1 MADGSITIDARL
13 NKKGAESDLKALQA
27 KVKSTSKQIG
37 DLDKQLNSAQTK
49 RSALGDS
56 LNQARQNADD
66 TAVALEKV
74 NAQLENVKKSHL
86 ADIKS
91 EYPGLSDSKVQDV
104 LKSRMEG
111 ETSLLNQN
119 QKLLDDLEKQDA
131 KVAEI
136 ESDYNAQGDAISGL
150 QKRHAA
156 LTAQL
161 NQENDAV
168 NQQKS
173 LIQHLSGEDDM
184 QAYFNKQAD
193 AIESSF
199 AKIENRQNKAYGTVD
214 ESATQHAERI
224 VADTKKAV
232 NAQDKAAQAAENRAA
247 RERAAAKSPKGSS
260 VPASSSSAGLLSG
273 RITGLNKALSGT
285 LNNALRTVGGLG
297 ARVFDTLQRAVD
309 GLRAKLTQSSKNLAK
324 FRNRLMSIVSG
335 ALVFN
340 LISAGLRK
348 TTEWMGSAALSSATL
363 RAALGNLQGAA
374 STAAAPLLQAIL
386 PALTAIANAAAT
398 AFYYIAQLVS
408 FLTGK
413 SIGASKSAAKA
424 MGKYAKAAKSAGSAA
439 DGALAKFDE
448 LDVLDKNSGGGAGA
462 ITPNYDFNTD
472 NPFLDE
478 ILQAIKD
485 GDWYGVG
492 QLIGEKLR
500 DSLNTIPWPDI
511 QDKARAWATNIAN
524 CINGFIEVP
533 GLWEAIGH
541 TVAQGLNTA
550 LIFADT
556 LMQGIHWD
564 SLGAGIARGLTTAV
578 AELDWPLLGR
588 VLTDG
593 MRAAILTLYG
603 FVQTYTGW
611 ADLGNSIAAC
621 INSAIANIPW
631 MEAGLGLSGFV
642 IGLLNTLI
650 AAVQGTDWTT
660 LGQNIVSMIGAIDWV
675 GLFSAMGTLA
685 IDVLQAI
692 NGIIDQVDWGAVG
705 QKIMEC
711 IEAVDW
717 AGILSQLGE
726 IINNLWPMLMTII
739 GASLL
744 PIIGGFVIDSVLA
757 ELSKQVGI
765 MGVQLLGKIAGWIVG
780 TMLPTILSGLTAL
793 ITAIVSAIGLWP
805 ATIIAVL
812 LILGAAVFACLAA
825 HWDEIK
831 QKLGE
836 TLDNLQ
842 EKVHSAGEKIKEIW
856 DALWLVVKLIGMQLW
871 EDITQGWNDFWTN
884 IGTALDSA
892 AADIQQGWNDAW
904 TAVSDFVSDIWE
916 GITDT
921 IETAINGI
929 IGLVNGMI
937 SAIVGGVN
945 GVISVLNGFGFD
957 VPEWAQDKLGVE
969 RVGFNI
975 DPITAPQIP
984 YLAQGAVIP
993 ANHEFLAVLGDQTNG
1008 TNIEAP
1014 LATIQQALAEVMEAY
1029 TGQQD
1034 ITIKFAASGG
1044 LEQLVRLL
1052 KPYIDKEENRR
1063 GAKLVTGGVY

>member
-91 EYPGLSDSKVQDV
+91 DYPGLSDSKVQDV

-260 VPASSSSAGLLSG
+260 VPGSSSSAGLLSG

-309 GLRAKLTQSSKNLAK
+309 GLRAKLTQSSKNLAS

-374 STAAAPLLQAIL
+374 STVAAPLLQALL

-398 AFYYIAQLVS
+398 AFYYIAQLVA

-448 LDVLDKNSGGGAGA
+448 LDVLDKNSGGGGAGA

-500 DSLNTIPWPDI
+500 DSLNAIPWPDI

-564 SLGAGIARGLTTAV
+564 SLGAGLARGLTTAV

-593 MRAAILTLYG
+593 MRAAILTLYS
-603 FVQTYTGW
+603 FVQTYEGW

-621 INSAIANIPW
+621 LNSAIANIPW
-631 MEAGLGLSGFV
+631 TEAGLGLSGFV

-650 AAVQGTDWTT
+650 ATVQGTDWTT
-660 LGQNIVSMIGAIDWV
+660 LGQNIVAMIGAIDWV
-675 GLFSAMGTLA
+675 GLFSTLSTLA
-685 IDVLQAI
+685 LSILEAASNI
-692 NGIIDQVDWGAVG
+692 LGQVDWNAVG
-705 QKIMEC
+705 EKVKEC
-711 IEAVDW
+711 LEAVDW
-717 AGILSQLGE
+717 VGILSQLGE
-726 IINNLWPMLMTII
+726 LINNNWPLLLAIL

-744 PIIGGFVIDSVLA
+744 PQISTF
-757 ELSKQVGI
+757 
-765 MGVQLLGKIAGWIVG
+765 
-780 TMLPTILSGLTAL
+780 ILSTVLGAVLTSLAGF
-793 ITAIVSAIGLWP
+793 IASVVAAIGLWP
-805 ATIIAVL
+805 LLLVTAVSVILVAII
-812 LILGAAVFACLAA
+812 
-825 HWDEIK
+825 
-831 QKLGE
+831 E
-836 TLDNLQ
+836 TLRKHGDDIRAGVDKFGENIADIIR
-842 EKVHSAGEKIKEIW
+842 SAGEKIKAIW

-871 EDITQGWNDFWTN
+871 EDIQQGWNDFWTN

-937 SAIVGGVN
+937 SAIVAGVN
-945 GVISVLNGFGFD
+945 GVIGVLNGFGFD

-1034 ITIKFAASGG
+1034 ITIRFAGDLA
-1044 LEQLVRLL
+1044 QLARVL

>member
-161 NQENDAV
+161 NQEKDAV

-224 VADTKKAV
+224 VAETQKAV
-232 NAQDKAAQAAENRAA
+232 NAQDKAAQAAESRAV
-247 RERAAAKSPKGSS
+247 REHAIAAKSPKGSS
-260 VPASSSSAGLLSG
+260 VPGSSGSAGLLSG

-297 ARVFDTLQRAVD
+297 ARVFGTLQRAVD

-348 TTEWMGSAALSSATL
+348 ITEWMGSAALSSATL

-413 SIGASKSAAKA
+413 SIGASQSAAKA

-478 ILQAIKD
+478 IMQAIKD

-500 DSLNTIPWPDI
+500 DSLNAIPWPDI

-593 MRAAILTLYG
+593 MRAAILTLYS

-642 IGLLNTLI
+642 IGLLHTLI
-650 AAVQGTDWTT
+650 ATVQGTDWTA
-660 LGQNIVSMIGAIDWV
+660 LGQNIVSMVSAIDWV
-675 GLFSAMGTLA
+675 GLFSAMSTLA

-692 NGIIDQVDWGAVG
+692 NGILNQVDWDAVG

-711 IEAVDW
+711 LEAVDW

-726 IINNLWPMLMTII
+726 IINNNWPLLLAVL
-739 GASLL
+739 GVALL
-744 PIIGGFVIDSVLA
+744 PQISTF
-757 ELSKQVGI
+757 
-765 MGVQLLGKIAGWIVG
+765 
-780 TMLPTILSGLTAL
+780 ILSTVLGAVLKAL
-793 ITAIVSAIGLWP
+793 AVFIASVVASIGLWP
-805 ATIIAVL
+805 LLLVTAVAVIMTAIIETLRKHGDDIRAGVDK
-812 LILGAAVFACLAA
+812 F
-825 HWDEIK
+825 
-831 QKLGE
+831 GE
-836 TLDNLQ
+836 TIADIIR
-842 EKVHSAGEKIKEIW
+842 SAGEKIKEIW

-904 TAVSDFVSDIWE
+904 TAVSDFVSDIWD

-921 IETAINGI
+921 IKTAINGI

-945 GVISVLNGFGFD
+945 GVIGVLNGFGFD

-1034 ITIKFAASGG
+1034 ITIRFAGDLA
-1044 LEQLVRLL
+1044 QLARVL

>member
-91 EYPGLSDSKVQDV
+91 DYPGLSDSKVQDV

-260 VPASSSSAGLLSG
+260 VPGSSSSAGLLSG

-309 GLRAKLTQSSKNLAK
+309 GLRAKLTQSSKNLAS

-374 STAAAPLLQAIL
+374 STAAAPLLQALL

-398 AFYYIAQLVS
+398 AFYYIAQLVA

-500 DSLNTIPWPDI
+500 DSLNAIPWPDI

-533 GLWEAIGH
+533 GLWEAVGH

-556 LMQGIHWD
+556 LVQGIHWD

-593 MRAAILTLYG
+593 MRAAILTLYS

-611 ADLGNSIAAC
+611 ADLGSSIAAC

-642 IGLLNTLI
+642 VGLLHTLI
-650 AAVQGTDWTT
+650 ATVQGTDWTA
-660 LGQNIVSMIGAIDWV
+660 LGQNIVSMVSAIDWV

-692 NGIIDQVDWGAVG
+692 NGILDQVDWGAVG

-717 AGILSQLGE
+717 AGVLSQLGE
-726 IINNLWPMLMTII
+726 IINNNWPLLLAIL
-739 GASLL
+739 GAALL
-744 PIIGGFVIDSVLA
+744 PQISTF
-757 ELSKQVGI
+757 
-765 MGVQLLGKIAGWIVG
+765 
-780 TMLPTILSGLTAL
+780 ILSTVLGAVLNAL
-793 ITAIVSAIGLWP
+793 AVFIASVVASIGLWP
-805 ATIIAVL
+805 L
-812 LILGAAVFACLAA
+812 LLVAAVSVILAA
-825 HWDEIK
+825 IIETLRKHGDDIRAGVDK
-831 QKLGE
+831 FGE
-836 TLDNLQ
+836 TIADIIR
-842 EKVHSAGEKIKEIW
+842 SAGEKVKEIW
-856 DALWLVVKLIGMQLW
+856 NGLWLTVKLIGMQLW

-892 AADIQQGWNDAW
+892 VADIQQGWNDAW

-937 SAIVGGVN
+937 SAIVDGVN
-945 GVISVLNGFGFD
+945 GVIGVLNGFGFD

-1034 ITIKFAASGG
+1034 ITIRFAGDLA
-1044 LEQLVRLL
+1044 QLARVL

>member
-1 MADGSITIDARL
+1 MADGSIIIDARL

-168 NQQKS
+168 NQQKN

-224 VADTKKAV
+224 VAETQKAV
-232 NAQDKAAQAAENRAA
+232 SAQDKAAQAAESRAA
-247 RERAAAKSPKGSS
+247 REHAAAAKSPKGSS
-260 VPASSSSAGLLSG
+260 VPGSSGSAGLLSG

-297 ARVFDTLQRAVD
+297 ARVFGTLQRAVD
-309 GLRAKLTQSSKNLAK
+309 GLRAKLTQSSKNIAK

-348 TTEWMGSAALSSATL
+348 ITEWMGSAALSSATL

-374 STAAAPLLQAIL
+374 STAATPLLQAIL

-413 SIGASKSAAKA
+413 STGASQSAAKA

-478 ILQAIKD
+478 IMQAIKD

-500 DSLNTIPWPDI
+500 DSLNAIPWPDI

-593 MRAAILTLYG
+593 MRAAILTLYS

-631 MEAGLGLSGFV
+631 TEAGLGLSGFV
-642 IGLLNTLI
+642 VGLLHTLI
-650 AAVQGTDWTT
+650 ATVQGTDWTA
-660 LGQNIVSMIGAIDWV
+660 LGQNIVSMVSTIDWV

-692 NGIIDQVDWGAVG
+692 NGILDQVDWGAVG

-726 IINNLWPMLMTII
+726 IINNNWPLLLAIL
-739 GASLL
+739 GAALL
-744 PIIGGFVIDSVLA
+744 PQISTF
-757 ELSKQVGI
+757 
-765 MGVQLLGKIAGWIVG
+765 
-780 TMLPTILSGLTAL
+780 ILSTVLGAVLNAL
-793 ITAIVSAIGLWP
+793 AVFIASVVASIGLWP
-805 ATIIAVL
+805 LLLVAAVS
-812 LILGAAVFACLAA
+812 LILAAIIETLRKHGDDIRAGVDKF
-825 HWDEIK
+825 
-831 QKLGE
+831 GE
-836 TLDNLQ
+836 TIADIIR
-842 EKVHSAGEKIKEIW
+842 SAGEKVKEIW
-856 DALWLVVKLIGMQLW
+856 NGLWLTVKLIGMQLW
-871 EDITQGWNDFWTN
+871 EDITQGWNDFWIN

-945 GVISVLNGFGFD
+945 GVIGVLNGFGFD

-1034 ITIKFAASGG
+1034 ITIRFAGDLA
-1044 LEQLVRLL
+1044 QLARVL

>member
-119 QKLLDDLEKQDA
+119 QKLLDDLEKQDT

-199 AKIENRQNKAYGTVD
+199 AKIENRQNKAYGTID

-260 VPASSSSAGLLSG
+260 VPGSSSSAGLLSG

-413 SIGASKSAAKA
+413 SIGASQGAAKA

-500 DSLNTIPWPDI
+500 DSLNAIPWPDI

-593 MRAAILTLYG
+593 MRAAILTLYS

-642 IGLLNTLI
+642 VGLLHTLI
-650 AAVQGTDWTT
+650 ATVQGTDWTA
-660 LGQNIVSMIGAIDWV
+660 LGQNIVSMVSAIDWV
-675 GLFSAMGTLA
+675 GLFSAMGTFA

-692 NGIIDQVDWGAVG
+692 NGILDQVDWGAVG

-726 IINNLWPMLMTII
+726 IINNNWPLLLAIL
-739 GASLL
+739 GAALL
-744 PIIGGFVIDSVLA
+744 PQISTF
-757 ELSKQVGI
+757 
-765 MGVQLLGKIAGWIVG
+765 
-780 TMLPTILSGLTAL
+780 ILSTVLGAVLNAL
-793 ITAIVSAIGLWP
+793 AVFIASVVASIGLWP
-805 ATIIAVL
+805 L
-812 LILGAAVFACLAA
+812 LLVAAVSVILAA
-825 HWDEIK
+825 IIETLRKHGDDIRAGVDK
-831 QKLGE
+831 FGE
-836 TLDNLQ
+836 TIADIIR
-842 EKVHSAGEKIKEIW
+842 SAGEKVKEIW
-856 DALWLVVKLIGMQLW
+856 NGLWLTVKLIGMQLW

-892 AADIQQGWNDAW
+892 VADIQQGWNDAW

-929 IGLVNGMI
+929 IGLVNSMI

-945 GVISVLNGFGFD
+945 GVIGVLNGFGFD

-1034 ITIKFAASGG
+1034 ITIRFAGDLA
-1044 LEQLVRLL
+1044 QLARVL

>member
-136 ESDYNAQGDAISGL
+136 ESDYNAQDDAVSDL

-247 RERAAAKSPKGSS
+247 RERAAAAGTSSPAKPTSGNPLRG
-260 VPASSSSAGLLSG
+260 VSG
-273 RITGLNKALSGT
+273 RVGSLTRALSGA
-285 LNNALRTVGGLG
+285 LSNALRTVGGLG
-297 ARVFDTLQRAVD
+297 ARVFGTLQRAVD
-309 GLRAKLTQSSKNLAK
+309 GVRAKLTQSSKNLAS
-324 FRNRLMSIVSG
+324 FRNRLMGIVSG

-348 TTEWMGSAALSSATL
+348 ATEWMGSAALSSATL

-500 DSLNTIPWPDI
+500 DSLNAIPWPDI

-564 SLGAGIARGLTTAV
+564 SLGAGLARGLTTAV

-593 MRAAILTLYG
+593 MRAAILTLYS

-642 IGLLNTLI
+642 VGLLHTLI
-650 AAVQGTDWTT
+650 ATVQDTDWMA
-660 LGQNIVSMIGAIDWV
+660 LGQNIVSMVSAIDWV

-692 NGIIDQVDWGAVG
+692 NGILDQVDWGAVG

-717 AGILSQLGE
+717 TGILSQLGE
-726 IINNLWPMLMTII
+726 IINNNWPLLLAIL
-739 GASLL
+739 GAALL
-744 PIIGGFVIDSVLA
+744 PQISTF
-757 ELSKQVGI
+757 
-765 MGVQLLGKIAGWIVG
+765 
-780 TMLPTILSGLTAL
+780 ILSTVLGSVLTAL
-793 ITAIVSAIGLWP
+793 AGFIASVVAAIGLWP
-805 ATIIAVL
+805 L
-812 LILGAAVFACLAA
+812 LLVAAVSVILIAIIETLRKHGDDIRAGVDKF
-825 HWDEIK
+825 
-831 QKLGE
+831 GE
-836 TLDNLQ
+836 TIADIIR
-842 EKVHSAGEKIKEIW
+842 SAGEKIKGIW

-1034 ITIKFAASGG
+1034 ITICFAGDLA
-1044 LEQLVRLL
+1044 QLARVL

>member
-119 QKLLDDLEKQDA
+119 QKLLNDLEKQDA

-224 VADTKKAV
+224 VAETQKAV
-232 NAQDKAAQAAENRAA
+232 NAQDKAAQAAESRAA
-247 RERAAAKSPKGSS
+247 REHAIAAKSPKGSS
-260 VPASSSSAGLLSG
+260 VPGSSGSAGLLSG

-285 LNNALRTVGGLG
+285 LNNALRTVGGIG
-297 ARVFDTLQRAVD
+297 TRVFGTLQQAVD

-363 RAALGNLQGAA
+363 RAALGSLQGAA

-413 SIGASKSAAKA
+413 SIGASQSAAKA

-500 DSLNTIPWPDI
+500 DSLNAIPWPDI

-593 MRAAILTLYG
+593 MRAAILTLYS

-631 MEAGLGLSGFV
+631 TEAGLGLSGFV
-642 IGLLNTLI
+642 VGLLHTLI
-650 AAVQGTDWTT
+650 ATVQGTDWTA
-660 LGQNIVSMIGAIDWV
+660 LGQNIVSMVSAIDWV

-692 NGIIDQVDWGAVG
+692 NGILNQVDWDAVG

-711 IEAVDW
+711 LEAVDW

-726 IINNLWPMLMTII
+726 IINNNWPLLLAVL
-739 GASLL
+739 GAALL
-744 PIIGGFVIDSVLA
+744 PQISTF
-757 ELSKQVGI
+757 
-765 MGVQLLGKIAGWIVG
+765 
-780 TMLPTILSGLTAL
+780 ILSTVLGAVLKAL
-793 ITAIVSAIGLWP
+793 AVFIASVVASIGLWP
-805 ATIIAVL
+805 LLLVTAVAVIMTAIIETLRKHGDDIRAGVDK
-812 LILGAAVFACLAA
+812 F
-825 HWDEIK
+825 
-831 QKLGE
+831 GE
-836 TLDNLQ
+836 TIADIIR
-842 EKVHSAGEKIKEIW
+842 SAGEKVKEIW
-856 DALWLVVKLIGMQLW
+856 NGLWLTVKLIGMQLW

-884 IGTALDSA
+884 IGAALDSA
-892 AADIQQGWNDAW
+892 VADIQRGWNDAW

-945 GVISVLNGFGFD
+945 GVIGVLNGFGFD

-1014 LATIQQALAEVMEAY
+1014 LATIQQALAEFMEAY

-1034 ITIKFAASGG
+1034 ITIRFAGDLA
-1044 LEQLVRLL
+1044 QLARVL

>member
-119 QKLLDDLEKQDA
+119 QKLLDDLEKQDT

-199 AKIENRQNKAYGTVD
+199 AKIENRQNKAYGTID

-260 VPASSSSAGLLSG
+260 VPGSSSSAGLLSG

-398 AFYYIAQLVS
+398 AFYYIAQLVA

-448 LDVLDKNSGGGAGA
+448 LDVLDKNSGGGGAGA

-500 DSLNTIPWPDI
+500 DSLNAIPWPDI

-593 MRAAILTLYG
+593 MRAAILTLYS

-642 IGLLNTLI
+642 VGLLHTLI
-650 AAVQGTDWTT
+650 ATVQGTDWTA
-660 LGQNIVSMIGAIDWV
+660 LGQNIVSMVSAIDWV

-692 NGIIDQVDWGAVG
+692 NGILDQVDWGAVG

-726 IINNLWPMLMTII
+726 IINNNWPLLLAIL
-739 GASLL
+739 GAALL
-744 PIIGGFVIDSVLA
+744 PQISTF
-757 ELSKQVGI
+757 
-765 MGVQLLGKIAGWIVG
+765 
-780 TMLPTILSGLTAL
+780 ILSTVLGTVLNAL
-793 ITAIVSAIGLWP
+793 AVFIASVVASIGLWP
-805 ATIIAVL
+805 L
-812 LILGAAVFACLAA
+812 LLVAAVSVILAA
-825 HWDEIK
+825 IIETLRKHGDDIRAGVDK
-831 QKLGE
+831 FGE
-836 TLDNLQ
+836 TIADIIR
-842 EKVHSAGEKIKEIW
+842 SAGEKIKEIW

-937 SAIVGGVN
+937 SAIVDGVN
-945 GVISVLNGFGFD
+945 GVIGVLNGFGFD

-1034 ITIKFAASGG
+1034 ITIRFAGDLA
-1044 LEQLVRLL
+1044 QLARVL

>member
-119 QKLLDDLEKQDA
+119 QKLLNDLEKQDA

-224 VADTKKAV
+224 VAETQKAV
-232 NAQDKAAQAAENRAA
+232 NAQDKAAQAAESRAA
-247 RERAAAKSPKGSS
+247 REHAIAAKSPKGSS
-260 VPASSSSAGLLSG
+260 VPGSSGSAGLLSG

-285 LNNALRTVGGLG
+285 LNNALRTVGGIG
-297 ARVFDTLQRAVD
+297 TRVFGTLQQAVD

-363 RAALGNLQGAA
+363 RAALGSLQGAA

-386 PALTAIANAAAT
+386 PPLTAIANAAAT

-413 SIGASKSAAKA
+413 SIGASQSAAKA

-500 DSLNTIPWPDI
+500 DSLNAIPWPDI

-593 MRAAILTLYG
+593 MRAAILTLYS

-642 IGLLNTLI
+642 VGLLHTLI
-650 AAVQGTDWTT
+650 ATVQGTDWTA
-660 LGQNIVSMIGAIDWV
+660 LGQNIVSMVSSIDWV

-692 NGIIDQVDWGAVG
+692 NGILDQVDWGAVS

-726 IINNLWPMLMTII
+726 IINNNWPLLLAIL
-739 GASLL
+739 GAALL
-744 PIIGGFVIDSVLA
+744 PQISTF
-757 ELSKQVGI
+757 
-765 MGVQLLGKIAGWIVG
+765 
-780 TMLPTILSGLTAL
+780 ILSTVLGAVLNAL
-793 ITAIVSAIGLWP
+793 AVFIASVVASIGLWP
-805 ATIIAVL
+805 L
-812 LILGAAVFACLAA
+812 LLVAAVSVILAA
-825 HWDEIK
+825 IIETLRKHGDDIRAGVDK
-831 QKLGE
+831 FGE
-836 TLDNLQ
+836 TIADIIR
-842 EKVHSAGEKIKEIW
+842 SAGEKVKEIW
-856 DALWLVVKLIGMQLW
+856 NGLWLTVKLIGMQLW
-871 EDITQGWNDFWTN
+871 EDITQGWNDFWIN

-945 GVISVLNGFGFD
+945 GVIGVLNGFGFD

-1034 ITIKFAASGG
+1034 ITIRFAGDLA
-1044 LEQLVRLL
+1044 QLARVL

>member
-119 QKLLDDLEKQDA
+119 QKLLNDLEKQDA

-224 VADTKKAV
+224 VAETQKAV
-232 NAQDKAAQAAENRAA
+232 SAQDKAAQAAESRAA
-247 RERAAAKSPKGSS
+247 REHAIAAKSPKGSS
-260 VPASSSSAGLLSG
+260 VPGSSGSAGLLSG

-297 ARVFDTLQRAVD
+297 ARVFGTLQRAVD

-348 TTEWMGSAALSSATL
+348 ITEWMGSAALSSATL

-374 STAAAPLLQAIL
+374 STAAAPLLQALI

-413 SIGASKSAAKA
+413 SIGASQSAAKA
-424 MGKYAKAAKSAGSAA
+424 MSKYAKAAKSAGSAA

-500 DSLNTIPWPDI
+500 DSLNAIPWPDI

-564 SLGAGIARGLTTAV
+564 SLGAGLARGLTTAV

-593 MRAAILTLYG
+593 MRAAILTLYS

-642 IGLLNTLI
+642 VGLLHTLI
-650 AAVQGTDWTT
+650 ATVQGTDWTA
-660 LGQNIVSMIGAIDWV
+660 LGQNIVSMVSAIDWV

-692 NGIIDQVDWGAVG
+692 NGILGQVDWGAVG

-726 IINNLWPMLMTII
+726 IINNNWPLLLAIL
-739 GASLL
+739 GAALL
-744 PIIGGFVIDSVLA
+744 PQISTF
-757 ELSKQVGI
+757 
-765 MGVQLLGKIAGWIVG
+765 
-780 TMLPTILSGLTAL
+780 ILSTVLGAVLNAL
-793 ITAIVSAIGLWP
+793 AVFIASVVASIGLWP
-805 ATIIAVL
+805 L
-812 LILGAAVFACLAA
+812 LLVAAVSVILVAIIETLRKHGDDIRAGVDKF
-825 HWDEIK
+825 
-831 QKLGE
+831 GE
-836 TLDNLQ
+836 TIADIIR
-842 EKVHSAGEKIKEIW
+842 SAGEKVKEIW
-856 DALWLVVKLIGMQLW
+856 NGLWLTVKLIGMQLW
-871 EDITQGWNDFWTN
+871 EDITQGWNDFWIN

-945 GVISVLNGFGFD
+945 GVIGVLNGFGFD

-1034 ITIKFAASGG
+1034 ITIRFAGDLA
-1044 LEQLVRLL
+1044 QLARVL

>member
-37 DLDKQLNSAQTK
+37 DLDRQLNSAQTK

-119 QKLLDDLEKQDA
+119 QKLLNDLEKQDA

-260 VPASSSSAGLLSG
+260 VPGSSSSAGLLSG

-297 ARVFDTLQRAVD
+297 ARVFGTLQQAVD

-363 RAALGNLQGAA
+363 RAALGSLQGAA

-413 SIGASKSAAKA
+413 SIGASQSAAKA

-500 DSLNTIPWPDI
+500 DSLNAIPWPDI

-564 SLGAGIARGLTTAV
+564 SLGAGLARGLTTAV

-593 MRAAILTLYG
+593 MRAAILTLYS

-642 IGLLNTLI
+642 VGLLHTLI
-650 AAVQGTDWTT
+650 ATVQGTDWTA
-660 LGQNIVSMIGAIDWV
+660 LGQNIVSMVSAIDWV

-692 NGIIDQVDWGAVG
+692 NGILDQVDWGAVG

-726 IINNLWPMLMTII
+726 IINNNWPLLLAIL
-739 GASLL
+739 GAALL
-744 PIIGGFVIDSVLA
+744 PQISTF
-757 ELSKQVGI
+757 
-765 MGVQLLGKIAGWIVG
+765 
-780 TMLPTILSGLTAL
+780 ILSTVLGAVLNAL
-793 ITAIVSAIGLWP
+793 AVFIASVVASIGLWP
-805 ATIIAVL
+805 L
-812 LILGAAVFACLAA
+812 LLVAAVSVILAA
-825 HWDEIK
+825 IIETLRKHGDDIRAGVDK
-831 QKLGE
+831 FGE
-836 TLDNLQ
+836 TIADIIR
-842 EKVHSAGEKIKEIW
+842 SAGEKVKEIW
-856 DALWLVVKLIGMQLW
+856 NGLWLTVKLIGMQLW

-892 AADIQQGWNDAW
+892 VADIQRGWNDAW
-904 TAVSDFVSDIWE
+904 TAVSDFASDIWE

-945 GVISVLNGFGFD
+945 GVIGVLNGFGFD

-1034 ITIKFAASGG
+1034 ITIRFAGDLA
-1044 LEQLVRLL
+1044 QLARVL

>member
-91 EYPGLSDSKVQDV
+91 DYPGLSDSKVQDV

-260 VPASSSSAGLLSG
+260 VPGSSSSAGLLSG

-309 GLRAKLTQSSKNLAK
+309 GLRAKLTQSSKNLAS

-374 STAAAPLLQAIL
+374 STAAAPLLQALL

-500 DSLNTIPWPDI
+500 DSLNAIPWPDI

-533 GLWEAIGH
+533 GLWEAVGH

-564 SLGAGIARGLTTAV
+564 SLGAGLARGITTAV

-593 MRAAILTLYG
+593 MRAAILTLYS

-642 IGLLNTLI
+642 VGLLHTLI
-650 AAVQGTDWTT
+650 ATVQGTDWTA
-660 LGQNIVSMIGAIDWV
+660 LGQNIVSMVSAIDWV

-692 NGIIDQVDWGAVG
+692 NGILDQVDWGAVG

-726 IINNLWPMLMTII
+726 IINNNWPLLLAIL
-739 GASLL
+739 GAALL
-744 PIIGGFVIDSVLA
+744 PQISTF
-757 ELSKQVGI
+757 
-765 MGVQLLGKIAGWIVG
+765 
-780 TMLPTILSGLTAL
+780 ILSTVLGAVLNAL
-793 ITAIVSAIGLWP
+793 AVFIASVVASIGLWP
-805 ATIIAVL
+805 L
-812 LILGAAVFACLAA
+812 LLVAAVSVILAA
-825 HWDEIK
+825 IIETLRKHGDDIRAGVDK
-831 QKLGE
+831 FGE
-836 TLDNLQ
+836 TIADIIR
-842 EKVHSAGEKIKEIW
+842 SAGEKVKEIW
-856 DALWLVVKLIGMQLW
+856 NGLWLTVKLIGMQLW
-871 EDITQGWNDFWTN
+871 EDIQQGWNDFWTN

-929 IGLVNGMI
+929 IGLVNSMI

-1034 ITIKFAASGG
+1034 ITIRFAGDLA
-1044 LEQLVRLL
+1044 QLARVL

>member
-224 VADTKKAV
+224 VAETQKAV
-232 NAQDKAAQAAENRAA
+232 NAQDKAAQAAESRAA
-247 RERAAAKSPKGSS
+247 REHAIAAKSPKGSS
-260 VPASSSSAGLLSG
+260 VPGSSGSAGLLSG

-297 ARVFDTLQRAVD
+297 ARVFGTLQRAVD

-348 TTEWMGSAALSSATL
+348 ITEWMGSAALSSATL

-413 SIGASKSAAKA
+413 SIGASQSAAKA

-478 ILQAIKD
+478 IMQAIKD

-500 DSLNTIPWPDI
+500 DSLNAIPWPDI

-593 MRAAILTLYG
+593 MRAAILTLYS

-631 MEAGLGLSGFV
+631 TEAGLGLSGFV
-642 IGLLNTLI
+642 VGLLHTLI
-650 AAVQGTDWTT
+650 ATVQGTDWTA
-660 LGQNIVSMIGAIDWV
+660 LGQNIVSMVSAIDWV

-692 NGIIDQVDWGAVG
+692 NGILGQVDWGAVG

-717 AGILSQLGE
+717 AGVLSQLGE
-726 IINNLWPMLMTII
+726 IINNNWPLLLAIL
-739 GASLL
+739 GAALL
-744 PIIGGFVIDSVLA
+744 PQISTF
-757 ELSKQVGI
+757 
-765 MGVQLLGKIAGWIVG
+765 
-780 TMLPTILSGLTAL
+780 ILSTVLGAVLNAL
-793 ITAIVSAIGLWP
+793 AVFIASVVASIGLWP
-805 ATIIAVL
+805 L
-812 LILGAAVFACLAA
+812 LLVAAVSVILAA
-825 HWDEIK
+825 IIETLRKHGDDIRAGVDK
-831 QKLGE
+831 FGE
-836 TLDNLQ
+836 TIADIIR
-842 EKVHSAGEKIKEIW
+842 SAGEKVKEIW
-856 DALWLVVKLIGMQLW
+856 NGLWLTVKLIGMQLW
-871 EDITQGWNDFWTN
+871 EDITQGWNDFWIN

-921 IETAINGI
+921 IEMAINGI

-945 GVISVLNGFGFD
+945 GVIGVLNGFGFD

-1034 ITIKFAASGG
+1034 ITIRFAGDLA
-1044 LEQLVRLL
+1044 QLARVL

>member
-1 MADGSITIDARL
+1 MAENTIVIDARI
-13 NKKGAESDLKALQA
+13 NKKGAEADLKSLQA
-27 KVKSTSKQIG
+27 SAKNTAARIKDLGKQINTAQTTRNKLK
-37 DLDKQLNSAQTK
+37 DQLDAATKTADETAAALDKINARLDAAQHSKFGITSEEDVQLS
-49 RSALGDS
+49 
-56 LNQARQNADD
+56 NQLAAKLQQQDD
-66 TAVALEKV
+66 KAGSIRANYE
-74 NAQLENVKKSHL
+74 A
-86 ADIKS
+86 
-91 EYPGLSDSKVQDV
+91 
-104 LKSRMEG
+104 
-111 ETSLLNQN
+111 
-119 QKLLDDLEKQDA
+119 QDA
-131 KVAEI
+131 ALR
-136 ESDYNAQGDAISGL
+136 NLQAQ
-150 QKRHAA
+150 HTA

-161 NQENDAV
+161 DQENTAV
-168 NQQKS
+168 ERQKD
-173 LIQHLSGEDDM
+173 LIQHITGDDEM
-184 QAYFNKQAD
+184 QNYFNKQAA
-193 AIESSF
+193 AIEEAFS
-199 AKIENRQNKAYGTVD
+199 KIEERQNKAYGTAD
-214 ESATQHAERI
+214 EAATQHAERI
-224 VADTKKAV
+224 VAETKKAV

-247 RERAAAKSPKGSS
+247 RERAAAAGTSSPAKPTSGN
-260 VPASSSSAGLLSG
+260 PLRGASG
-273 RITGLNKALSGT
+273 RVGSLTRALSGA
-285 LNNALRTVGGLG
+285 LSNALRTVGGLG
-297 ARVFDTLQRAVD
+297 ARVFGTLQRAVD
-309 GLRAKLTQSSKNLAK
+309 GLRTKLTQSSKNIAK

-413 SIGASKSAAKA
+413 SIGASQSAAKA

-500 DSLNTIPWPDI
+500 DSLNAIPWPDI

-564 SLGAGIARGLTTAV
+564 SLGAGIARGLTTVV

-593 MRAAILTLYG
+593 MRAAILTLYS
-603 FVQTYTGW
+603 FVQTYEGW

-631 MEAGLGLSGFV
+631 MEAGLGLGGFV

-660 LGQNIVSMIGAIDWV
+660 LGQNIVAMIGAIDWV
-675 GLFSAMGTLA
+675 GLFSTLSTLA
-685 IDVLQAI
+685 LSILEAASNI
-692 NGIIDQVDWGAVG
+692 LGQVDWNAVG
-705 QKIMEC
+705 EKIKEC
-711 IEAVDW
+711 LEAVDW
-717 AGILSQLGE
+717 VGILSQLGE
-726 IINNLWPMLMTII
+726 LINNNWPLLLAIL
-739 GASLL
+739 GAALL
-744 PIIGGFVIDSVLA
+744 PQIGTF
-757 ELSKQVGI
+757 
-765 MGVQLLGKIAGWIVG
+765 
-780 TMLPTILSGLTAL
+780 ILSTVLGAVLTAL
-793 ITAIVSAIGLWP
+793 AGFIASVVAAIGLWP
-805 ATIIAVL
+805 L
-812 LILGAAVFACLAA
+812 LLVAAVSVILVA
-825 HWDEIK
+825 II
-831 QKLGE
+831 E
-836 TLDNLQ
+836 TLRKHGDDIRTGVDKFG
-842 EKVHSAGEKIKEIW
+842 EAIADIIRSAGEKIKEIW

-871 EDITQGWNDFWTN
+871 EDIQQGWNDFWTN

-921 IETAINGI
+921 IKTAINGI

-945 GVISVLNGFGFD
+945 GVIGVLNGFGFD

-1034 ITIKFAASGG
+1034 ITIRFAGDLA
-1044 LEQLVRLL
+1044 QLARVL

-1063 GAKLVTGGVY
+1063 GVKLVTGGVY

>member
-56 LNQARQNADD
+56 LNQARKNADD

-74 NAQLENVKKSHL
+74 NAQLENAKKSHL

-91 EYPGLSDSKVQDV
+91 EYPGLSNSKVQDV

-224 VADTKKAV
+224 VAETQKAV
-232 NAQDKAAQAAENRAA
+232 SAQDKAAQAAESRAA
-247 RERAAAKSPKGSS
+247 REHAVAAKSPKGSS
-260 VPASSSSAGLLSG
+260 VPGSSSSAGLLSG
-273 RITGLNKALSGT
+273 KITGLNKALSGT

-297 ARVFDTLQRAVD
+297 ARVFGTLQRAVD

-413 SIGASKSAAKA
+413 SIGASQSAAKA

-462 ITPNYDFNTD
+462 ITPSYDFNTD

-500 DSLNTIPWPDI
+500 DSLNAIPWPDI

-556 LMQGIHWD
+556 LVQGIHWD

-593 MRAAILTLYG
+593 MRAAILTLYS

-642 IGLLNTLI
+642 VGLLHTLI
-650 AAVQGTDWTT
+650 ATVQGTDWTA
-660 LGQNIVSMIGAIDWV
+660 LGQNIVSMVSAIDWV

-692 NGIIDQVDWGAVG
+692 NGILDQVDWGAVG

-726 IINNLWPMLMTII
+726 IINNNWPLLLAIL
-739 GASLL
+739 GAALL
-744 PIIGGFVIDSVLA
+744 PQISTF
-757 ELSKQVGI
+757 
-765 MGVQLLGKIAGWIVG
+765 
-780 TMLPTILSGLTAL
+780 ILSTVLGAVLNAL
-793 ITAIVSAIGLWP
+793 AVFIASVVASIGLWP
-805 ATIIAVL
+805 L
-812 LILGAAVFACLAA
+812 LLVAAVSVILAA
-825 HWDEIK
+825 IIETLRKHGDDIRAGVDK
-831 QKLGE
+831 FGE
-836 TLDNLQ
+836 TIADIIR
-842 EKVHSAGEKIKEIW
+842 SAGEKVKEIW
-856 DALWLVVKLIGMQLW
+856 NGLWLTVKLIGMQLW

-884 IGTALDSA
+884 IGTALNSA
-892 AADIQQGWNDAW
+892 VADIQQGWNDAW

-945 GVISVLNGFGFD
+945 GVIGVLNGFGFD

-1034 ITIKFAASGG
+1034 ITIRFAGDLA
-1044 LEQLVRLL
+1044 QLARVL

>member
-161 NQENDAV
+161 NQEKDAV

-224 VADTKKAV
+224 VAETQKAV
-232 NAQDKAAQAAENRAA
+232 NAQDKAAQAAESRAA
-247 RERAAAKSPKGSS
+247 REHAIAAKSPKGSS
-260 VPASSSSAGLLSG
+260 VPGSSGSARLLSG

-297 ARVFDTLQRAVD
+297 ARVFGTLQRAVD

-348 TTEWMGSAALSSATL
+348 ITEWMGSAALSSATL

-413 SIGASKSAAKA
+413 SIGASQSAAKA

-478 ILQAIKD
+478 IMQAVKD

-500 DSLNTIPWPDI
+500 DSLNAIPWPDI

-593 MRAAILTLYG
+593 MRAAILTLYS

-642 IGLLNTLI
+642 VGLLHTLI
-650 AAVQGTDWTT
+650 ATVQGTDWTA
-660 LGQNIVSMIGAIDWV
+660 LGQNIVSMVSAIDWV

-692 NGIIDQVDWGAVG
+692 NGILDQVDWGAVG

-717 AGILSQLGE
+717 AGVLSQLGE
-726 IINNLWPMLMTII
+726 IINNNWPLLLAIL
-739 GASLL
+739 GAALL
-744 PIIGGFVIDSVLA
+744 PQISTF
-757 ELSKQVGI
+757 
-765 MGVQLLGKIAGWIVG
+765 
-780 TMLPTILSGLTAL
+780 ILSTVLGAVLNAL
-793 ITAIVSAIGLWP
+793 AVFIASVVASIGLWP
-805 ATIIAVL
+805 L
-812 LILGAAVFACLAA
+812 LLVAAVSVILAA
-825 HWDEIK
+825 IIETLRKHGDDIRAGVDK
-831 QKLGE
+831 FGE
-836 TLDNLQ
+836 TIADIIR
-842 EKVHSAGEKIKEIW
+842 SAGEKVKEIW
-856 DALWLVVKLIGMQLW
+856 NGLWLTVKLIGMQLW

-884 IGTALDSA
+884 IGTALDNA

-945 GVISVLNGFGFD
+945 SVIGVLNGFGFD

-1034 ITIKFAASGG
+1034 ITIRFAGDLA
-1044 LEQLVRLL
+1044 QLARVL

>member
-136 ESDYNAQGDAISGL
+136 ESDYNAQGDAISDL

-161 NQENDAV
+161 NQEKDAV

-224 VADTKKAV
+224 VAETQKAV
-232 NAQDKAAQAAENRAA
+232 NAQDKAAQAAESRAA
-247 RERAAAKSPKGSS
+247 REHAIAAKSPKGSS
-260 VPASSSSAGLLSG
+260 VPGSSGSAGLLSG
-273 RITGLNKALSGT
+273 RITGLSKALSGT

-297 ARVFDTLQRAVD
+297 ARVFGTLQRAVD

-348 TTEWMGSAALSSATL
+348 ITEWMGSAALSSATL

-413 SIGASKSAAKA
+413 SIGASQSAAKA

-478 ILQAIKD
+478 IMQAIKD

-500 DSLNTIPWPDI
+500 DSLNAIPWPDI

-593 MRAAILTLYG
+593 MRAAILTLYS

-642 IGLLNTLI
+642 VGLLHTLI
-650 AAVQGTDWTT
+650 ATVQGTDWTA
-660 LGQNIVSMIGAIDWV
+660 LGQNIVSMVSTIDWV

-692 NGIIDQVDWGAVG
+692 NGILDQVDWGAVG

-726 IINNLWPMLMTII
+726 IINNNWPLLLAIL
-739 GASLL
+739 GAALL
-744 PIIGGFVIDSVLA
+744 PQISTF
-757 ELSKQVGI
+757 
-765 MGVQLLGKIAGWIVG
+765 
-780 TMLPTILSGLTAL
+780 ILSTVLDAVLNAL
-793 ITAIVSAIGLWP
+793 AVFIASVVASIGLWP
-805 ATIIAVL
+805 L
-812 LILGAAVFACLAA
+812 LLVAAVSVILAA
-825 HWDEIK
+825 IIETLRKHGDDIRAGVDK
-831 QKLGE
+831 FGE
-836 TLDNLQ
+836 TIADIIR
-842 EKVHSAGEKIKEIW
+842 SAGEKVKEIW
-856 DALWLVVKLIGMQLW
+856 NGLWLTVKLIGMQLW
-871 EDITQGWNDFWTN
+871 EDITQGWNDFWIN

-945 GVISVLNGFGFD
+945 GVIGVLNGFGFD

-1034 ITIKFAASGG
+1034 ITIRFAGDLA
-1044 LEQLVRLL
+1044 QLARVL

>member
-161 NQENDAV
+161 NQEKDAV

-224 VADTKKAV
+224 VAETQKAV
-232 NAQDKAAQAAENRAA
+232 NAQDKAAQAAESRAA
-247 RERAAAKSPKGSS
+247 REHAIAAKSPKGSS
-260 VPASSSSAGLLSG
+260 VPGSSGSAGLLSG

-297 ARVFDTLQRAVD
+297 ARVFGTLQRAVD

-348 TTEWMGSAALSSATL
+348 ITEWMGSAALSSATL

-413 SIGASKSAAKA
+413 SIGASQSAAKA

-478 ILQAIKD
+478 IMQAIKD

-500 DSLNTIPWPDI
+500 DSLNAIPWPDI

-593 MRAAILTLYG
+593 MRAAILTLYS

-631 MEAGLGLSGFV
+631 TEAGLGLSGFV
-642 IGLLNTLI
+642 VGLLHTLI
-650 AAVQGTDWTT
+650 ATVQGTDWTA
-660 LGQNIVSMIGAIDWV
+660 LGQNIVSMVSAIDWV

-692 NGIIDQVDWGAVG
+692 NGILDQVDWGAVG

-726 IINNLWPMLMTII
+726 IINNNWPLLLAIL
-739 GASLL
+739 GAALL
-744 PIIGGFVIDSVLA
+744 PQISTF
-757 ELSKQVGI
+757 
-765 MGVQLLGKIAGWIVG
+765 
-780 TMLPTILSGLTAL
+780 ILSTVLGAVLNAL
-793 ITAIVSAIGLWP
+793 AVFIASVVASIGLWP
-805 ATIIAVL
+805 L
-812 LILGAAVFACLAA
+812 LLVAAVSVILAA
-825 HWDEIK
+825 IIETLRKHGDDIRAGVDK
-831 QKLGE
+831 FGE
-836 TLDNLQ
+836 TIADIIR
-842 EKVHSAGEKIKEIW
+842 SAGEKVKEIW
-856 DALWLVVKLIGMQLW
+856 NGLWLTVKLIGMQLW

-929 IGLVNGMI
+929 IGLVNSMI

-945 GVISVLNGFGFD
+945 GVIGVLNGFGFD

-1034 ITIKFAASGG
+1034 ITIRFAGDLA
-1044 LEQLVRLL
+1044 QLARVL

>member
-37 DLDKQLNSAQTK
+37 DLDRQLNSAQTK

-119 QKLLDDLEKQDA
+119 QKLLNDLEKQDA

-168 NQQKS
+168 NQQKN

-224 VADTKKAV
+224 VAETQKAV
-232 NAQDKAAQAAENRAA
+232 SAQDKAAQAAESRAA
-247 RERAAAKSPKGSS
+247 REHAIAAKSPKGSS
-260 VPASSSSAGLLSG
+260 VPGSSGSAGLLSG

-285 LNNALRTVGGLG
+285 INNALRTVGGLG
-297 ARVFDTLQRAVD
+297 ARVFGTLQRAVD

-348 TTEWMGSAALSSATL
+348 ITEWMGSAALSSATL

-413 SIGASKSAAKA
+413 SIGASQSAAKA

-500 DSLNTIPWPDI
+500 DSLNAIPWPDI

-593 MRAAILTLYG
+593 MRAAILTLYS

-642 IGLLNTLI
+642 VGLLHTLI
-650 AAVQGTDWTT
+650 ATVQGTDWTA
-660 LGQNIVSMIGAIDWV
+660 LGQNIVSMVSAIDWV

-692 NGIIDQVDWGAVG
+692 NGILDQVDWGAVG

-726 IINNLWPMLMTII
+726 IINNNWPLLLAIL
-739 GASLL
+739 GAALL
-744 PIIGGFVIDSVLA
+744 PQISTF
-757 ELSKQVGI
+757 
-765 MGVQLLGKIAGWIVG
+765 
-780 TMLPTILSGLTAL
+780 ILSTVLGAVLNAL
-793 ITAIVSAIGLWP
+793 AVFIASVVASIGLWP
-805 ATIIAVL
+805 L
-812 LILGAAVFACLAA
+812 LLVAAVSVILAA
-825 HWDEIK
+825 IIETLRKHGDDIRAGVDK
-831 QKLGE
+831 FGE
-836 TLDNLQ
+836 TIADIIR
-842 EKVHSAGEKIKEIW
+842 SAGEKVKEIW
-856 DALWLVVKLIGMQLW
+856 NGLWLTVKLIGMQLW

-892 AADIQQGWNDAW
+892 VADIQQGWNDAW

-945 GVISVLNGFGFD
+945 GVIGVLNGFGFD

-1034 ITIKFAASGG
+1034 ITIRFAGDLA
-1044 LEQLVRLL
+1044 QLARVL

>member
-119 QKLLDDLEKQDA
+119 QKLLNDLEKQDA

-224 VADTKKAV
+224 VAETQKAV
-232 NAQDKAAQAAENRAA
+232 NAQDKAAQAAESRAA
-247 RERAAAKSPKGSS
+247 REHAIAAKSPKGSS
-260 VPASSSSAGLLSG
+260 VPGSSGSAGLLSG

-285 LNNALRTVGGLG
+285 LNNALRTVGGIG
-297 ARVFDTLQRAVD
+297 TRVFGTLQQAVD

-348 TTEWMGSAALSSATL
+348 ITEWMGSAALSSATL
-363 RAALGNLQGAA
+363 RAALGSLQGAA

-413 SIGASKSAAKA
+413 SIGASQSAAKA

-500 DSLNTIPWPDI
+500 DSLNAIPWPDI

-593 MRAAILTLYG
+593 MRAAILTLYS

-642 IGLLNTLI
+642 VGLLHTLI
-650 AAVQGTDWTT
+650 ATVQGTDWTA
-660 LGQNIVSMIGAIDWV
+660 LGQNIVSMVSSIDWV

-692 NGIIDQVDWGAVG
+692 NGILDQVDWGAVG

-726 IINNLWPMLMTII
+726 IINNNWPLLLAIL
-739 GASLL
+739 GAALL
-744 PIIGGFVIDSVLA
+744 PQISTF
-757 ELSKQVGI
+757 
-765 MGVQLLGKIAGWIVG
+765 
-780 TMLPTILSGLTAL
+780 ILSTVLGAVLNAL
-793 ITAIVSAIGLWP
+793 AVFIASVVASIGLWP
-805 ATIIAVL
+805 L
-812 LILGAAVFACLAA
+812 LLVAAVSVILAA
-825 HWDEIK
+825 IIETLRKHGDDIRAGVDK
-831 QKLGE
+831 FGE
-836 TLDNLQ
+836 TIADIIR
-842 EKVHSAGEKIKEIW
+842 SAGEKVKEIW
-856 DALWLVVKLIGMQLW
+856 NGLWLTVKLIGMQLW
-871 EDITQGWNDFWTN
+871 EDITQGWNDFWIN

-945 GVISVLNGFGFD
+945 GVIGVLNGFGFD

-1034 ITIKFAASGG
+1034 ITIRFAGDLA
-1044 LEQLVRLL
+1044 QLARVL

>member
-74 NAQLENVKKSHL
+74 NAQLENAKKSHL

-161 NQENDAV
+161 NQENEAV

-224 VADTKKAV
+224 VAETQKAV
-232 NAQDKAAQAAENRAA
+232 SAQDKAAQAAESRAA
-247 RERAAAKSPKGSS
+247 REHAVATKSPKGSS
-260 VPASSSSAGLLSG
+260 VPGSSSSAGLLSG

-297 ARVFDTLQRAVD
+297 ARVFGTLQRAVD

-500 DSLNTIPWPDI
+500 DSLNAIPWPDI

-533 GLWEAIGH
+533 GLWEAVGH

-564 SLGAGIARGLTTAV
+564 SLGAGLARGITTAV

-593 MRAAILTLYG
+593 MRAAILTLYS

-642 IGLLNTLI
+642 VGLLHTLI
-650 AAVQGTDWTT
+650 ATVQGTDWTA
-660 LGQNIVSMIGAIDWV
+660 LGQNIVSMVSAIDWV

-692 NGIIDQVDWGAVG
+692 NGILDQVDWGAVG

-726 IINNLWPMLMTII
+726 IINNNWPLLLAIL
-739 GASLL
+739 GAALL
-744 PIIGGFVIDSVLA
+744 PQISTF
-757 ELSKQVGI
+757 
-765 MGVQLLGKIAGWIVG
+765 
-780 TMLPTILSGLTAL
+780 ILSTVLGAVLNALTVF
-793 ITAIVSAIGLWP
+793 ITSVVASIGLWP
-805 ATIIAVL
+805 LLLVAAVS
-812 LILGAAVFACLAA
+812 LILVAIIETLRKHGDDIRAGVDKF
-825 HWDEIK
+825 
-831 QKLGE
+831 GE
-836 TLDNLQ
+836 TIADIIR
-842 EKVHSAGEKIKEIW
+842 SAGEKVKEIW
-856 DALWLVVKLIGMQLW
+856 NGLWLTVKLIGMQLW

-929 IGLVNGMI
+929 IGLVNSMI

-1034 ITIKFAASGG
+1034 ITIRFAGDLA
-1044 LEQLVRLL
+1044 QLARVL

>member
-161 NQENDAV
+161 NQEKDAV

-224 VADTKKAV
+224 VAETQKAV
-232 NAQDKAAQAAENRAA
+232 NAQDKAAQAAESRAA
-247 RERAAAKSPKGSS
+247 REHAIAAKSPKGSS
-260 VPASSSSAGLLSG
+260 VPGSSGSAGLLSG

-297 ARVFDTLQRAVD
+297 ARVFGTLQRAVD

-348 TTEWMGSAALSSATL
+348 ITEWMGSAALSSATL

-413 SIGASKSAAKA
+413 SIGASQSAAKA

-478 ILQAIKD
+478 IMQAIKD

-500 DSLNTIPWPDI
+500 DSLNAIPWPDI

-593 MRAAILTLYG
+593 MRAAILTLYS

-631 MEAGLGLSGFV
+631 TEAGLGLSGFV
-642 IGLLNTLI
+642 VGLLHTLI
-650 AAVQGTDWTT
+650 ATVQGTDWTA
-660 LGQNIVSMIGAIDWV
+660 LGQNIVSMVSAIDWV

-692 NGIIDQVDWGAVG
+692 NGILDQVDWGAVG

-726 IINNLWPMLMTII
+726 IINNNWPLLLAIL
-739 GASLL
+739 GAALL
-744 PIIGGFVIDSVLA
+744 PQISTF
-757 ELSKQVGI
+757 
-765 MGVQLLGKIAGWIVG
+765 
-780 TMLPTILSGLTAL
+780 ILSTVLGTVLNAL
-793 ITAIVSAIGLWP
+793 AVFIASVVASIGLWP
-805 ATIIAVL
+805 L
-812 LILGAAVFACLAA
+812 LLVAAVSVILVAIIETLRKHGDDIRAGVDKF
-825 HWDEIK
+825 
-831 QKLGE
+831 GE
-836 TLDNLQ
+836 TIADIIR
-842 EKVHSAGEKIKEIW
+842 SAGEKIKAIW

-871 EDITQGWNDFWTN
+871 EDIQQGWNDFWTN

-937 SAIVGGVN
+937 SAIVDGVN
-945 GVISVLNGFGFD
+945 GVIGVLNGFGFD

-1034 ITIKFAASGG
+1034 ITIRFAGDLA
-1044 LEQLVRLL
+1044 QLARVL

>member
-91 EYPGLSDSKVQDV
+91 DYPGLSDSKVQDV

-260 VPASSSSAGLLSG
+260 VPGSSSSAGLLSG

-309 GLRAKLTQSSKNLAK
+309 GLRAKLTQSSKNLAS

-363 RAALGNLQGAA
+363 RAALSNLQGAA
-374 STAAAPLLQAIL
+374 STAAAPLLQALL

-408 FLTGK
+408 FLTGT

-500 DSLNTIPWPDI
+500 DSLNAIPWPDI

-564 SLGAGIARGLTTAV
+564 SLGAGLARGLTTAV

-593 MRAAILTLYG
+593 MRAAILTLYS

-642 IGLLNTLI
+642 VGLLHTLI
-650 AAVQGTDWTT
+650 ATVQGTDWTA
-660 LGQNIVSMIGAIDWV
+660 LGQNIVSMVSAIDWV

-692 NGIIDQVDWGAVG
+692 NGILDQVDWGAVG

-726 IINNLWPMLMTII
+726 IINNNWPLLLAIL
-739 GASLL
+739 GAALL
-744 PIIGGFVIDSVLA
+744 PQISTF
-757 ELSKQVGI
+757 
-765 MGVQLLGKIAGWIVG
+765 
-780 TMLPTILSGLTAL
+780 ILSTVLGAVLNALTVF
-793 ITAIVSAIGLWP
+793 ITSVVASIGLWP
-805 ATIIAVL
+805 LLLVAAVS
-812 LILGAAVFACLAA
+812 LILVAIIETLRKHGDDIRAGVDKF
-825 HWDEIK
+825 
-831 QKLGE
+831 GE
-836 TLDNLQ
+836 TIADIIR
-842 EKVHSAGEKIKEIW
+842 SAGEKVKEIW
-856 DALWLVVKLIGMQLW
+856 NGLWLTVKLIGMQLW

-929 IGLVNGMI
+929 IGLVNSMI

-945 GVISVLNGFGFD
+945 GVIGVLNGFGFD

-1034 ITIKFAASGG
+1034 ITIRFAGDLA
-1044 LEQLVRLL
+1044 QLARVL

>member
-119 QKLLDDLEKQDA
+119 QKLLDDLEKQDT

-199 AKIENRQNKAYGTVD
+199 AKIENRQNKAYGTID

-260 VPASSSSAGLLSG
+260 VPGSSSSAGLLSG

-398 AFYYIAQLVS
+398 AFYYIAQLVA

-448 LDVLDKNSGGGAGA
+448 LDVLDKNSGGGGAGA

-500 DSLNTIPWPDI
+500 DSLNAIPWPDI

-593 MRAAILTLYG
+593 MRAAILTLYS

-642 IGLLNTLI
+642 VGLLHTLI
-650 AAVQGTDWTT
+650 ATVQGTDWTA
-660 LGQNIVSMIGAIDWV
+660 LGQNIVSMVSAIDWV

-692 NGIIDQVDWGAVG
+692 NGILDQVDWGAVG

-726 IINNLWPMLMTII
+726 IINNNWPLLLAIL
-739 GASLL
+739 GAALL
-744 PIIGGFVIDSVLA
+744 PQISTF
-757 ELSKQVGI
+757 
-765 MGVQLLGKIAGWIVG
+765 
-780 TMLPTILSGLTAL
+780 ILSTVLSAVLNALTVF
-793 ITAIVSAIGLWP
+793 ITSVVASIGLWP
-805 ATIIAVL
+805 LLLVAAVL
-812 LILGAAVFACLAA
+812 LILVAIIETLRKHGDDIRAGVDKF
-825 HWDEIK
+825 
-831 QKLGE
+831 GE
-836 TLDNLQ
+836 TIADIIR
-842 EKVHSAGEKIKEIW
+842 SAGEKIKEIW

-945 GVISVLNGFGFD
+945 GVIGVLNGFGFD

-1034 ITIKFAASGG
+1034 ITIRFAGDLA
-1044 LEQLVRLL
+1044 QLARVL

>member
-161 NQENDAV
+161 NQEKDAV

-224 VADTKKAV
+224 VAETQKAV
-232 NAQDKAAQAAENRAA
+232 NAQDKAAQAAESRAA
-247 RERAAAKSPKGSS
+247 REHAIAAKSPKGSS
-260 VPASSSSAGLLSG
+260 VPGSSGSAGLLSG

-297 ARVFDTLQRAVD
+297 ARVFGTLQRAVD

-348 TTEWMGSAALSSATL
+348 ITEWMGSAALSSATL

-413 SIGASKSAAKA
+413 SIGASQSAAKA

-500 DSLNTIPWPDI
+500 DSLNAIPWPDI
-511 QDKARAWATNIAN
+511 QDKARAWAANIAN

-556 LMQGIHWD
+556 LVQGIHWD

-593 MRAAILTLYG
+593 MRAAILTLYS

-611 ADLGNSIAAC
+611 AGLGNSIAAC

-631 MEAGLGLSGFV
+631 VEAGLGLSGFV
-642 IGLLNTLI
+642 VGLLHTLI
-650 AAVQGTDWTT
+650 ATVQGTDWTA
-660 LGQNIVSMIGAIDWV
+660 LGQNIVSMVSAIDWV

-692 NGIIDQVDWGAVG
+692 NGILGQVDWGAVG

-717 AGILSQLGE
+717 AGVLSQLGE
-726 IINNLWPMLMTII
+726 IINNNWPLLLAIL
-739 GASLL
+739 GAALL
-744 PIIGGFVIDSVLA
+744 PQISTF
-757 ELSKQVGI
+757 
-765 MGVQLLGKIAGWIVG
+765 
-780 TMLPTILSGLTAL
+780 ILSTVLGAVLNAL
-793 ITAIVSAIGLWP
+793 AVFIASVVASIGLWP
-805 ATIIAVL
+805 L
-812 LILGAAVFACLAA
+812 LLVAAVSVILAA
-825 HWDEIK
+825 IIETLRKHGDDIRAGVDK
-831 QKLGE
+831 FGE
-836 TLDNLQ
+836 TIADIIR
-842 EKVHSAGEKIKEIW
+842 SAGEKVKEIW
-856 DALWLVVKLIGMQLW
+856 NGLWLTVKLIGMQLW

-892 AADIQQGWNDAW
+892 VADIQQGWNDAW

-937 SAIVGGVN
+937 SAIVDGVN
-945 GVISVLNGFGFD
+945 GVIGVLNGFGFD

-1034 ITIKFAASGG
+1034 ITIRFAGDLA
-1044 LEQLVRLL
+1044 QLARVL

>member
-49 RSALGDS
+49 RRALGDS

-119 QKLLDDLEKQDA
+119 QKLLNDLEKQDA

-224 VADTKKAV
+224 VAETQKAV
-232 NAQDKAAQAAENRAA
+232 NAQDKAAQAAESRAA
-247 RERAAAKSPKGSS
+247 REHAIAAKSPKGSS
-260 VPASSSSAGLLSG
+260 VPGSSGSAGLLSG

-285 LNNALRTVGGLG
+285 LNNALRTVGGIG
-297 ARVFDTLQRAVD
+297 TRVFGTLQQAVD

-363 RAALGNLQGAA
+363 RAALGSLQGAA

-413 SIGASKSAAKA
+413 SIGASQSAAKA

-500 DSLNTIPWPDI
+500 DSLNAIPWPDI

-593 MRAAILTLYG
+593 MRAAILTLYS

-642 IGLLNTLI
+642 VGLLHTLI
-650 AAVQGTDWTT
+650 ATVQGTDWTA
-660 LGQNIVSMIGAIDWV
+660 LGQNIVSMVSAIDWV

-692 NGIIDQVDWGAVG
+692 NGILDQVDWGAVG

-717 AGILSQLGE
+717 AGVLSQLGE
-726 IINNLWPMLMTII
+726 IINNNWPLLLAIL
-739 GASLL
+739 GAALL
-744 PIIGGFVIDSVLA
+744 PQISTF
-757 ELSKQVGI
+757 
-765 MGVQLLGKIAGWIVG
+765 
-780 TMLPTILSGLTAL
+780 ILSTVLGAVLNAL
-793 ITAIVSAIGLWP
+793 AVFIASVVASIGLWP
-805 ATIIAVL
+805 L
-812 LILGAAVFACLAA
+812 LLVAAVSVILVAIIETLRKHGDDIRAGVDKF
-825 HWDEIK
+825 
-831 QKLGE
+831 GE
-836 TLDNLQ
+836 TIADIIR
-842 EKVHSAGEKIKEIW
+842 SAGEKVKEIW
-856 DALWLVVKLIGMQLW
+856 NGLWLTVKLIGMQLW

-892 AADIQQGWNDAW
+892 VADIQQGWNDAW

-945 GVISVLNGFGFD
+945 GVIGVLNGFGFD

-1034 ITIKFAASGG
+1034 ITIRFAGDLA
-1044 LEQLVRLL
+1044 QLARVL

>member
-91 EYPGLSDSKVQDV
+91 DYPGLSDSKVQDV

-156 LTAQL
+156 LTSQL

-260 VPASSSSAGLLSG
+260 VPGSSSSAGLLSG

-500 DSLNTIPWPDI
+500 DSLNAIPWPNI

-593 MRAAILTLYG
+593 MRAAILTLYS

-642 IGLLNTLI
+642 VGLLHTLI
-650 AAVQGTDWTT
+650 ATVQGTDWTA
-660 LGQNIVSMIGAIDWV
+660 LGQNIVSMVSAIDWV

-692 NGIIDQVDWGAVG
+692 NSILDQVDWDAVG

-711 IEAVDW
+711 IEVVDW

-726 IINNLWPMLMTII
+726 IINNNWPLLLAIL
-739 GASLL
+739 GAALL
-744 PIIGGFVIDSVLA
+744 PQISTF
-757 ELSKQVGI
+757 
-765 MGVQLLGKIAGWIVG
+765 
-780 TMLPTILSGLTAL
+780 ILSTVLGTVLNAL
-793 ITAIVSAIGLWP
+793 AVFIASVVASIGLWP
-805 ATIIAVL
+805 L
-812 LILGAAVFACLAA
+812 LLVAAVSVILAA
-825 HWDEIK
+825 IIETLRKHGDDIRAGVDK
-831 QKLGE
+831 FGE
-836 TLDNLQ
+836 TIADIIR
-842 EKVHSAGEKIKEIW
+842 SAGEKVKEIW
-856 DALWLVVKLIGMQLW
+856 NGLWLTVKLIGMQLW

-929 IGLVNGMI
+929 IGLVNSMI

-1034 ITIKFAASGG
+1034 ITIRFAGDLA
-1044 LEQLVRLL
+1044 QLARVL

>member
-119 QKLLDDLEKQDA
+119 QKLLNDLEKQDA

-224 VADTKKAV
+224 VAETQKAV
-232 NAQDKAAQAAENRAA
+232 NAQDKAAQAAESRAA
-247 RERAAAKSPKGSS
+247 REHAIAAKSPKGSS
-260 VPASSSSAGLLSG
+260 VPGSSGSAGLLSG

-285 LNNALRTVGGLG
+285 LNNALRTVGGIG
-297 ARVFDTLQRAVD
+297 TRVFGTLQQAVD

-363 RAALGNLQGAA
+363 RAALGSLQGAA

-413 SIGASKSAAKA
+413 SIGASQSASKA
-424 MGKYAKAAKSAGSAA
+424 MGKYAKAAKSAGSSA

-500 DSLNTIPWPDI
+500 DSLNAIPWPDI

-593 MRAAILTLYG
+593 MRAAILTLYS

-642 IGLLNTLI
+642 VGLLHTLI
-650 AAVQGTDWTT
+650 ATVQGTDWTA
-660 LGQNIVSMIGAIDWV
+660 LGQNIVSMVSSIDWV

-692 NGIIDQVDWGAVG
+692 NGILDQVDWGAVG

-726 IINNLWPMLMTII
+726 IINNNWPLLLAIL
-739 GASLL
+739 GAALL
-744 PIIGGFVIDSVLA
+744 PQISTF
-757 ELSKQVGI
+757 
-765 MGVQLLGKIAGWIVG
+765 
-780 TMLPTILSGLTAL
+780 ILSTVLGAVLNAL
-793 ITAIVSAIGLWP
+793 AVFIASVVASIGLWP
-805 ATIIAVL
+805 L
-812 LILGAAVFACLAA
+812 LLVAAVSVILAA
-825 HWDEIK
+825 IIETLRKHGDDIRAGVDK
-831 QKLGE
+831 FGE
-836 TLDNLQ
+836 TIADIIR
-842 EKVHSAGEKIKEIW
+842 SAGEKVKEIW
-856 DALWLVVKLIGMQLW
+856 NGLWLTVKLIGMQLW
-871 EDITQGWNDFWTN
+871 EDITQGWNDFWIN

-945 GVISVLNGFGFD
+945 GVIGVLNGFGFD

-1034 ITIKFAASGG
+1034 ITIRFAGDLA
-1044 LEQLVRLL
+1044 QLARVL

>member
-74 NAQLENVKKSHL
+74 NAQLENVKNSHL

-119 QKLLDDLEKQDA
+119 QKLLDDLEKQDT

-199 AKIENRQNKAYGTVD
+199 AKIENRQNKAYGTID

-260 VPASSSSAGLLSG
+260 VPSSSSSAGLLSG

-413 SIGASKSAAKA
+413 SIGASQGAAKA

-500 DSLNTIPWPDI
+500 DSLNAIPWPDI

-593 MRAAILTLYG
+593 MRAAILTLYS

-642 IGLLNTLI
+642 VGLLHTLI
-650 AAVQGTDWTT
+650 ATVQGTDWTA
-660 LGQNIVSMIGAIDWV
+660 LGQNIVSMVSAIDWV

-692 NGIIDQVDWGAVG
+692 NGILDQVDWGAVG

-717 AGILSQLGE
+717 AGVLSQLGE
-726 IINNLWPMLMTII
+726 IINNNWPLLLAIL
-739 GASLL
+739 GAALL
-744 PIIGGFVIDSVLA
+744 PQISTF
-757 ELSKQVGI
+757 
-765 MGVQLLGKIAGWIVG
+765 
-780 TMLPTILSGLTAL
+780 ILSTVLGAVLNAL
-793 ITAIVSAIGLWP
+793 AVFIASVVASIGLWP
-805 ATIIAVL
+805 L
-812 LILGAAVFACLAA
+812 LLVAAVSVILAA
-825 HWDEIK
+825 IIETLRKHGDDIRAGVDK
-831 QKLGE
+831 FGE
-836 TLDNLQ
+836 TIADIIR
-842 EKVHSAGEKIKEIW
+842 SAGEKVKEIW
-856 DALWLVVKLIGMQLW
+856 NGLWLTVKLIGMQLW

-892 AADIQQGWNDAW
+892 VADIQQGWNDAW

-937 SAIVGGVN
+937 SAIVDGVN
-945 GVISVLNGFGFD
+945 GVIGVLNGFGFD

-1034 ITIKFAASGG
+1034 ITIRFAGDLA
-1044 LEQLVRLL
+1044 QLARVL

>member
-119 QKLLDDLEKQDA
+119 QKLLDDLEKQDT

-199 AKIENRQNKAYGTVD
+199 AKIENRQNKAYGTID

-260 VPASSSSAGLLSG
+260 VPGSSSSAGLLSG
-273 RITGLNKALSGT
+273 RITGLSKALSGT

-398 AFYYIAQLVS
+398 AFYYIAQLVA

-448 LDVLDKNSGGGAGA
+448 LDVLDKNSGGGGAGA

-500 DSLNTIPWPDI
+500 DSLNAIPWPDI

-593 MRAAILTLYG
+593 MRAAILTLYS

-631 MEAGLGLSGFV
+631 TEAGLGLSGFV
-642 IGLLNTLI
+642 VGLLHTLI
-650 AAVQGTDWTT
+650 ATVQGTDWTA
-660 LGQNIVSMIGAIDWV
+660 LGQNIVSMVSAIDWV

-692 NGIIDQVDWGAVG
+692 NGILDQVDWGAVG

-726 IINNLWPMLMTII
+726 IINNNWPLLLAIL
-739 GASLL
+739 GAALL
-744 PIIGGFVIDSVLA
+744 PQISTF
-757 ELSKQVGI
+757 
-765 MGVQLLGKIAGWIVG
+765 
-780 TMLPTILSGLTAL
+780 ILSTVLGAVLNAL
-793 ITAIVSAIGLWP
+793 AVFIASVVASIGLWP
-805 ATIIAVL
+805 L
-812 LILGAAVFACLAA
+812 LLVAAVSVILAA
-825 HWDEIK
+825 IIETLRKHGDDIRAGVDK
-831 QKLGE
+831 FGE
-836 TLDNLQ
+836 TIADIIR
-842 EKVHSAGEKIKEIW
+842 SAGEKVKEIW
-856 DALWLVVKLIGMQLW
+856 NGLWLTVKLIGMQLW

-929 IGLVNGMI
+929 IGLVNSMI

-945 GVISVLNGFGFD
+945 GVIGVLNGFGFD

-1034 ITIKFAASGG
+1034 ITIRFAGDLA
-1044 LEQLVRLL
+1044 QLARVL

>member
-91 EYPGLSDSKVQDV
+91 DYPGLSDSKVQDV

-156 LTAQL
+156 LTSQL

-260 VPASSSSAGLLSG
+260 VPGSSSSARLLSG

-448 LDVLDKNSGGGAGA
+448 LDVLDKNSSGGAGA

-500 DSLNTIPWPDI
+500 DSLNAIPWPDI

-593 MRAAILTLYG
+593 MRAAILTLYS

-642 IGLLNTLI
+642 VGLLHTLI
-650 AAVQGTDWTT
+650 ATVQGTDWTA
-660 LGQNIVSMIGAIDWV
+660 LGQNIVSMVSAIDWV

-692 NGIIDQVDWGAVG
+692 NNILDQVDWDAVG

-711 IEAVDW
+711 IEVVDW

-726 IINNLWPMLMTII
+726 IINNNWPLLLAIL
-739 GASLL
+739 GAALL
-744 PIIGGFVIDSVLA
+744 PQISTF
-757 ELSKQVGI
+757 
-765 MGVQLLGKIAGWIVG
+765 
-780 TMLPTILSGLTAL
+780 ILSTVLGTVLNAL
-793 ITAIVSAIGLWP
+793 AVFIASVVASIGLWP
-805 ATIIAVL
+805 L
-812 LILGAAVFACLAA
+812 LLVAAVSVILAA
-825 HWDEIK
+825 IIETLRKHGDDIRAGVDK
-831 QKLGE
+831 FGE
-836 TLDNLQ
+836 TIADIIR
-842 EKVHSAGEKIKEIW
+842 SAGEKVKEIW
-856 DALWLVVKLIGMQLW
+856 NGLWLTVKLIGMQLW

-929 IGLVNGMI
+929 IGLVNSMI

-984 YLAQGAVIP
+984 YLAQGTVIP

-1034 ITIKFAASGG
+1034 ITIRFAGDLA
-1044 LEQLVRLL
+1044 QLARVL

>member
-91 EYPGLSDSKVQDV
+91 DYPGLSDSKVQDV

-260 VPASSSSAGLLSG
+260 VPGSSSSAGLLSG

-309 GLRAKLTQSSKNLAK
+309 GLRAKLTQSSKNLAS

-374 STAAAPLLQAIL
+374 STAAAPLLQALL

-492 QLIGEKLR
+492 QLIGEELR
-500 DSLNTIPWPDI
+500 DSLNAIPWPDI

-533 GLWEAIGH
+533 GLWEAVGH

-564 SLGAGIARGLTTAV
+564 SLGAGLARGITTAV

-593 MRAAILTLYG
+593 MRAAILTLYS

-642 IGLLNTLI
+642 VGLLHTLI
-650 AAVQGTDWTT
+650 ATVQGTDWTA
-660 LGQNIVSMIGAIDWV
+660 LGQNIVSMVSAIDWV

-692 NGIIDQVDWGAVG
+692 NGILDQVDWGAVG

-726 IINNLWPMLMTII
+726 IINNNWPLLLAIL
-739 GASLL
+739 GAVLL
-744 PIIGGFVIDSVLA
+744 PQISTF
-757 ELSKQVGI
+757 
-765 MGVQLLGKIAGWIVG
+765 
-780 TMLPTILSGLTAL
+780 ILSTVLGTVLNAL
-793 ITAIVSAIGLWP
+793 AVFIASVVASIGLWP
-805 ATIIAVL
+805 L
-812 LILGAAVFACLAA
+812 LLVAAVSVILAA
-825 HWDEIK
+825 IIETLRKHGDDIRAGVDK
-831 QKLGE
+831 FGE
-836 TLDNLQ
+836 TIADIIR
-842 EKVHSAGEKIKEIW
+842 SAGEKIKAIW

-871 EDITQGWNDFWTN
+871 EDIAQGWNDFWTN

-929 IGLVNGMI
+929 IGLVNSMI

-945 GVISVLNGFGFD
+945 GVIGVLNGFGFD

-1034 ITIKFAASGG
+1034 ITIRFAGDLA
-1044 LEQLVRLL
+1044 QLARVL

>member
-119 QKLLDDLEKQDA
+119 QKLLNDLEKQDA

-224 VADTKKAV
+224 VAETQKAV
-232 NAQDKAAQAAENRAA
+232 NAQDKAAQAAESRAA
-247 RERAAAKSPKGSS
+247 REHAIAAKSPKGSS
-260 VPASSSSAGLLSG
+260 VPGSSGSAGLLSG

-297 ARVFDTLQRAVD
+297 ARVFGTLQRAVD

-348 TTEWMGSAALSSATL
+348 ITEWMGSAALSSATL

-413 SIGASKSAAKA
+413 SIGASQSAAKA

-478 ILQAIKD
+478 IMQAIKD

-500 DSLNTIPWPDI
+500 DSLNAIPWPDI

-593 MRAAILTLYG
+593 MRAAILTLYS

-611 ADLGNSIAAC
+611 ADLGSSIAAC

-642 IGLLNTLI
+642 VGLLHTLI
-650 AAVQGTDWTT
+650 ATVQGTDWTA
-660 LGQNIVSMIGAIDWV
+660 LGQNIVSMVSAIDWV

-692 NGIIDQVDWGAVG
+692 NGILDQVDWGVVG

-726 IINNLWPMLMTII
+726 IINNNWPLLLAIL
-739 GASLL
+739 GAALL
-744 PIIGGFVIDSVLA
+744 PQISTF
-757 ELSKQVGI
+757 
-765 MGVQLLGKIAGWIVG
+765 
-780 TMLPTILSGLTAL
+780 ILSTVLGAVLNAL
-793 ITAIVSAIGLWP
+793 AVFIASVVASIGLWP
-805 ATIIAVL
+805 L
-812 LILGAAVFACLAA
+812 LLVAAVSVILAA
-825 HWDEIK
+825 IIETLRKHGDDIRAGVDK
-831 QKLGE
+831 FGE
-836 TLDNLQ
+836 TIADIIR
-842 EKVHSAGEKIKEIW
+842 SAGEKVKEIW
-856 DALWLVVKLIGMQLW
+856 NGLWLTVKLIGMQLW

-945 GVISVLNGFGFD
+945 GVIGVLNGFGFD

-1014 LATIQQALAEVMEAY
+1014 LATIQQAFAEVMEAY

-1034 ITIKFAASGG
+1034 ITIRFAGDLA
-1044 LEQLVRLL
+1044 QLARVL

>member
-119 QKLLDDLEKQDA
+119 QKLLDDLEKQDT

-199 AKIENRQNKAYGTVD
+199 AKIENRQNKAYGTID

-260 VPASSSSAGLLSG
+260 VSGSSSSAGLLSG

-413 SIGASKSAAKA
+413 SIGASQSAAKA

-492 QLIGEKLR
+492 QLIGERLR
-500 DSLNTIPWPDI
+500 DSLNAIPWPDI

-564 SLGAGIARGLTTAV
+564 SLGAGLARGLTTAV

-593 MRAAILTLYG
+593 MRAAILTLYS

-642 IGLLNTLI
+642 VGLLHTLI
-650 AAVQGTDWTT
+650 ATVQGTDWTA
-660 LGQNIVSMIGAIDWV
+660 LGQNIVSMVSAIDWV

-692 NGIIDQVDWGAVG
+692 NGILDQVDWGAVG

-726 IINNLWPMLMTII
+726 IINNNWPLLLAIL
-739 GASLL
+739 GAALL
-744 PIIGGFVIDSVLA
+744 PQISTF
-757 ELSKQVGI
+757 
-765 MGVQLLGKIAGWIVG
+765 
-780 TMLPTILSGLTAL
+780 ILSTVLGTVLNAL
-793 ITAIVSAIGLWP
+793 AVFIASVVASIGLWP
-805 ATIIAVL
+805 L
-812 LILGAAVFACLAA
+812 LLVAAVSVILAA
-825 HWDEIK
+825 IIETLRKHGDDIRAGVDK
-831 QKLGE
+831 FGE
-836 TLDNLQ
+836 TIADIIR
-842 EKVHSAGEKIKEIW
+842 SAGEKIKEIW

-945 GVISVLNGFGFD
+945 GVIGVLNGFGFD

-1034 ITIKFAASGG
+1034 ITIRFAGDLA
-1044 LEQLVRLL
+1044 QLARVL

>member
-119 QKLLDDLEKQDA
+119 QKLLDDLEKQDT

-199 AKIENRQNKAYGTVD
+199 AKIENRQNKAYGTID

-260 VPASSSSAGLLSG
+260 VPDSSNSAGLLSG

-413 SIGASKSAAKA
+413 SIGASQSAAKA

-478 ILQAIKD
+478 IMQAIKD

-500 DSLNTIPWPDI
+500 DSLNAIPWPDI
-511 QDKARAWATNIAN
+511 QDKAKAWATNIAN

-556 LMQGIHWD
+556 LVQGIHWD

-593 MRAAILTLYG
+593 MRAAILTLYS

-642 IGLLNTLI
+642 VGLLNTLI
-650 AAVQGTDWTT
+650 ATVQGTDWTT
-660 LGQNIVSMIGAIDWV
+660 LGQNIVSMVSAIDWV

-692 NGIIDQVDWGAVG
+692 NGILGQVDWGAVG
-705 QKIMEC
+705 QKIMDC

-726 IINNLWPMLMTII
+726 IINNNWPLLLAIL
-739 GASLL
+739 GAALL
-744 PIIGGFVIDSVLA
+744 PQISTFI
-757 ELSKQVGI
+757 LST
-765 MGVQLLGKIAGWIVG
+765 LLGAVLNALAVFIASVVA
-780 TMLPTILSGLTAL
+780 S
-793 ITAIVSAIGLWP
+793 IGLWP
-805 ATIIAVL
+805 L
-812 LILGAAVFACLAA
+812 LLVAAVSVILAA
-825 HWDEIK
+825 IIETLRKHGDDIRAGVDK
-831 QKLGE
+831 FGE
-836 TLDNLQ
+836 TIADIIR
-842 EKVHSAGEKIKEIW
+842 SAGEKVKEIW
-856 DALWLVVKLIGMQLW
+856 NGLWLTVKLIGMQLW
-871 EDITQGWNDFWTN
+871 EDITQGWNDFWIN

-892 AADIQQGWNDAW
+892 VADIQQGWNDAW
-904 TAVSDFVSDIWE
+904 TAVSDFVSDIWD

-945 GVISVLNGFGFD
+945 GVIGVLNGFGFD

-1034 ITIKFAASGG
+1034 ITIRFAGDLA
-1044 LEQLVRLL
+1044 QLARVL

>member
-119 QKLLDDLEKQDA
+119 QKLLDDLEKQDT

-199 AKIENRQNKAYGTVD
+199 AKIENRQNKAYGTID

-247 RERAAAKSPKGSS
+247 RERAAAKSPKESS
-260 VPASSSSAGLLSG
+260 VPGSSSSAGLLSG

-413 SIGASKSAAKA
+413 SIGASQSAAKA

-462 ITPNYDFNTD
+462 ITPSYDFNTD

-500 DSLNTIPWPDI
+500 DSLNAIPWPDI

-556 LMQGIHWD
+556 LVQGIHWD

-593 MRAAILTLYG
+593 MRAAILTLYS

-642 IGLLNTLI
+642 VGLLHTLI
-650 AAVQGTDWTT
+650 ATVQGTDWTA
-660 LGQNIVSMIGAIDWV
+660 LGQNIVSMVSAIDWV

-692 NGIIDQVDWGAVG
+692 NGILDQVDWGAVD

-726 IINNLWPMLMTII
+726 IINNNWPLLLAIL
-739 GASLL
+739 GAALL
-744 PIIGGFVIDSVLA
+744 PQISTF
-757 ELSKQVGI
+757 
-765 MGVQLLGKIAGWIVG
+765 
-780 TMLPTILSGLTAL
+780 ILSTVLGAVLNAL
-793 ITAIVSAIGLWP
+793 AVFIASVVASIGLWP
-805 ATIIAVL
+805 L
-812 LILGAAVFACLAA
+812 LLVAAVSVILAA
-825 HWDEIK
+825 IIETLRKHGDDIRAGVDK
-831 QKLGE
+831 FGE
-836 TLDNLQ
+836 TIADIIR
-842 EKVHSAGEKIKEIW
+842 SAGEKVKEIW
-856 DALWLVVKLIGMQLW
+856 NGLWLTVKLIGMQLW

-892 AADIQQGWNDAW
+892 VADIQQGWNDAW

-945 GVISVLNGFGFD
+945 GVIGVLNGFGFD

-1034 ITIKFAASGG
+1034 ITIRFAGDLA
-1044 LEQLVRLL
+1044 QLARVL

>member
-1 MADGSITIDARL
+1 MAENTIVIDARI
-13 NKKGAESDLKALQA
+13 NKKGAEADLKSLQA
-27 KVKSTSKQIG
+27 SAKNTAARIKDLGKQI
-37 DLDKQLNSAQTK
+37 NTAQTTRNK
-49 RSALGDS
+49 LKDQLDA
-56 LNQARQNADD
+56 ATKTADE
-66 TAVALEKV
+66 TAVALDKI
-74 NAQLENVKKSHL
+74 NARLDAAQHSKFGITSEEDVQLSNQL
-86 ADIKS
+86 AAKLQQQDDKAGSIRANY
-91 EYPGLSDSKVQDV
+91 EAQDV
-104 LKSRMEG
+104 ALRN
-111 ETSLLNQN
+111 LQ
-119 QKLLDDLEKQDA
+119 
-131 KVAEI
+131 
-136 ESDYNAQGDAISGL
+136 AQ
-150 QKRHAA
+150 HTA

-161 NQENDAV
+161 DQENTAV
-168 NQQKS
+168 ERQKD
-173 LIQHLSGEDDM
+173 LIQHITGDDEM
-184 QAYFNKQAD
+184 QKYFNKQA
-193 AIESSF
+193 AAVEESFS
-199 AKIENRQNKAYGTVD
+199 KIEERQNKAYGTAD
-214 ESATQHAERI
+214 ETATQHAERI

-247 RERAAAKSPKGSS
+247 RERAAAAGTSSPAKPTSGS
-260 VPASSSSAGLLSG
+260 PLRGASG
-273 RITGLNKALSGT
+273 RVGSLTRALSGA
-285 LNNALRTVGGLG
+285 LSNALRTVGGLG
-297 ARVFDTLQRAVD
+297 ARVFGTLQRAVD
-309 GLRAKLTQSSKNLAK
+309 GVRAKLTQSSKNLAS
-324 FRNRLMSIVSG
+324 FRNRLMGIVSG

-340 LISAGLRK
+340 LISVGLRK
-348 TTEWMGSAALSSATL
+348 ATEWMGSAALSSATL

-374 STAAAPLLQAIL
+374 STAAAPLLQALL

-398 AFYYIAQLVS
+398 AFYYIAQLVA

-500 DSLNTIPWPDI
+500 DSLNAIPWPDI

-593 MRAAILTLYG
+593 MRAAILTLYS
-603 FVQTYTGW
+603 FVQTYEGW

-621 INSAIANIPW
+621 LNSAIANIPW
-631 MEAGLGLSGFV
+631 TEAGLGLSGFV

-650 AAVQGTDWTT
+650 ATVQGTDWTV
-660 LGQNIVSMIGAIDWV
+660 LGQNIVSMISAIDWA
-675 GLFSAMGTLA
+675 GLFSTLSTLA
-685 IDVLQAI
+685 LSILEAANNI
-692 NGIIDQVDWGAVG
+692 LGQVDWNAVG
-705 QKIMEC
+705 EKIKEC
-711 IEAVDW
+711 LEAVDW

-726 IINNLWPMLMTII
+726 FINNNWPLLLAVL
-739 GASLL
+739 GAALL
-744 PIIGGFVIDSVLA
+744 PQIITF
-757 ELSKQVGI
+757 
-765 MGVQLLGKIAGWIVG
+765 
-780 TMLPTILSGLTAL
+780 ILSTVLGAVLTAL
-793 ITAIVSAIGLWP
+793 AGFIASVVAAIGLWP
-805 ATIIAVL
+805 LLLVTAVSVILVAIIETLRKHGDDIRTGVDK
-812 LILGAAVFACLAA
+812 F
-825 HWDEIK
+825 
-831 QKLGE
+831 GE
-836 TLDNLQ
+836 TIADIIR
-842 EKVHSAGEKIKEIW
+842 SAGEKVKEIW
-856 DALWLVVKLIGMQLW
+856 NGLWLTVKLIGMQLW

-929 IGLVNGMI
+929 IGLVNSMI

-945 GVISVLNGFGFD
+945 GVIGVLNGFGFD

-1034 ITIKFAASGG
+1034 ITIRFAGDLA
-1044 LEQLVRLL
+1044 QLARVL

>member
-119 QKLLDDLEKQDA
+119 QKLLDDLEKQDT

-224 VADTKKAV
+224 VAETQKAV
-232 NAQDKAAQAAENRAA
+232 SAQDKAAQAAESRAA
-247 RERAAAKSPKGSS
+247 REHAIAAKSPKGSS
-260 VPASSSSAGLLSG
+260 VPGLSGSAGLLSG

-297 ARVFDTLQRAVD
+297 ARVFGTLQRAVD

-348 TTEWMGSAALSSATL
+348 ITEWMGSAALSSATL

-413 SIGASKSAAKA
+413 SIGASQSAAKA

-478 ILQAIKD
+478 IMQAIKD

-500 DSLNTIPWPDI
+500 DSLNAIPWPDI

-593 MRAAILTLYG
+593 MRAAILTLYS

-631 MEAGLGLSGFV
+631 TEAGLGLSGFV
-642 IGLLNTLI
+642 VGLLHTLI
-650 AAVQGTDWTT
+650 ATVQGTDWTA
-660 LGQNIVSMIGAIDWV
+660 LGQNIVSMVSAIDWV

-692 NGIIDQVDWGAVG
+692 NGILDQVDWGAVG

-717 AGILSQLGE
+717 AGVLSQLGE
-726 IINNLWPMLMTII
+726 IINNNWPLLLAIL
-739 GASLL
+739 GAALL
-744 PIIGGFVIDSVLA
+744 PQISTF
-757 ELSKQVGI
+757 
-765 MGVQLLGKIAGWIVG
+765 
-780 TMLPTILSGLTAL
+780 ILSTVLGAVLNAL
-793 ITAIVSAIGLWP
+793 AVFIASVVASIGLWP
-805 ATIIAVL
+805 L
-812 LILGAAVFACLAA
+812 LLVAAVSVILAA
-825 HWDEIK
+825 IIETLRKHGDDIRAGVDK
-831 QKLGE
+831 FGE
-836 TLDNLQ
+836 TIADIIR
-842 EKVHSAGEKIKEIW
+842 SAGEKVKEIW
-856 DALWLVVKLIGMQLW
+856 NGLWLTVKLIGMQLW

-884 IGTALDSA
+884 IGTALDNA

-945 GVISVLNGFGFD
+945 SVIGVLNGFGFD

-1034 ITIKFAASGG
+1034 ITIRFAGDLA
-1044 LEQLVRLL
+1044 QLARVL

>member
-56 LNQARQNADD
+56 LNQARKNADD

-74 NAQLENVKKSHL
+74 NAQLENAKKSHL

-91 EYPGLSDSKVQDV
+91 EYPGLSNSKVQDV

-260 VPASSSSAGLLSG
+260 VPGSSSSAGLLSG

-309 GLRAKLTQSSKNLAK
+309 GLRAKLTQSSKNLAS

-374 STAAAPLLQAIL
+374 STAAAPLLQALL

-500 DSLNTIPWPDI
+500 DSLNAIPWPDI

-593 MRAAILTLYG
+593 MRAAILTLYS

-642 IGLLNTLI
+642 VGLLHTLI
-650 AAVQGTDWTT
+650 ATVQGTDWTA
-660 LGQNIVSMIGAIDWV
+660 LGQNIVSMVSAIDWV

-692 NGIIDQVDWGAVG
+692 NGILDQVDWGAVG

-717 AGILSQLGE
+717 AGVLSQLGE
-726 IINNLWPMLMTII
+726 IINNNWPLLLAIL
-739 GASLL
+739 GAALL
-744 PIIGGFVIDSVLA
+744 PQISTF
-757 ELSKQVGI
+757 
-765 MGVQLLGKIAGWIVG
+765 
-780 TMLPTILSGLTAL
+780 ILSTVLGAVLNAL
-793 ITAIVSAIGLWP
+793 AVFIASVVASIGLWP
-805 ATIIAVL
+805 L
-812 LILGAAVFACLAA
+812 LLVAAVSVILVAIIETLRKHGDDIRAGVDKF
-825 HWDEIK
+825 
-831 QKLGE
+831 GE
-836 TLDNLQ
+836 TIADIIR
-842 EKVHSAGEKIKEIW
+842 SAGEKVKEIW
-856 DALWLVVKLIGMQLW
+856 NGLWLTVKLIGMQLW

-884 IGTALDSA
+884 IGTALDNA

-945 GVISVLNGFGFD
+945 SVIGVLNGFGFD

-1034 ITIKFAASGG
+1034 ITIRFAGDLA
-1044 LEQLVRLL
+1044 QLARVL